1 LINPST
7 IENVLLE
14 EPEEGLMGEEKG
26 GTEKVTQL
34 LAGTVGEK
42 GDIDYIYGILGEK
55 FGPNGVQNGGKY
67 SKNVLFGKSGVGAT
81 IRQMSITD

>member
-7 IENVLLE
+7 IENLLLE

-34 LAGTVGEK
+34 LAGTVRE
-42 GDIDYIYGILGEK
+42 
-55 FGPNGVQNGGKY
+55 
-67 SKNVLFGKSGVGAT
+67 
-81 IRQMSITD
+81 